1 MRAWC
6 VMKSGRVAR
15 VWKRPAESRPKVVAA
30 RVSCSASAESPLTP
44 YAHAMAT
51 TDRLAFA
58 ALLLGAIV
66 AGLATGCS
74 SEGNAPP
81 DGETAPPSA
90 AAGSTAAAGTTAA
103 RSAAAADPPTTTDR
117 GRSVEE
123 RIADASLA
131 ARVKT
136 ALVETRSLRPFDFDP
151 RVTGERV
158 TLAGNV
164 GTREQGRTAA
174 EVAAEVDGVD
184 DVLNRLTVS
193 GQRVAWN
200 EGADD
205 ESDGSSASGSR
216 QPVAAAEQQQKQ
228 GTAGAGGD
236 ATAGGG
242 GTYHT
247 VKAGESLWAIAS
259 EYGTSVSRVKEL
271 NNLRSNSLQAGERLL
286 VEEGDGASSDGAT
299 VADASGAQQE
309 SDASSSSEEEETA
322 GGEKTSAYYVV
333 KRGDSLWG
341 IAQKNGLSV
350 AKLKEL
356 NELSSSDLMP
366 GDRLRVE

>member
-1 MRAWC
+1 
-6 VMKSGRVAR
+6 
-15 VWKRPAESRPKVVAA
+15 
-30 RVSCSASAESPLTP
+30 
-44 YAHAMAT
+44 MAT

-58 ALLLGAIV
+58 ALLLGVIV

-90 AAGSTAAAGTTAA
+90 AAGSTAAAGTGAAGTTAA

-200 EGADD
+200 EGAND

-228 GTAGAGGD
+228 GTADAGGD

-286 VEEGDGASSDGAT
+286 VEEGGGASSGGASSDGASSDGAT

-309 SDASSSSEEEETA
+309 SDASSSSEEEAT
-322 GGEKTSAYYVV
+322 GGEKARAYYVV

>member
-1 MRAWC
+1 MPLGFLVRQARKAPSRHTHTPWPRPTDLRLQRCFWARSLLAW
-6 VMKSGRVAR
+6 
-15 VWKRPAESRPKVVAA
+15 PP
-30 RVSCSASAESPLTP
+30 
-44 YAHAMAT
+44 
-51 TDRLAFA
+51 A
-58 ALLLGAIV
+58 ALRKATPRPTARPPRRPPLLAV
-66 AGLATGCS
+66 RPPP
-74 SEGNAPP
+74 APP
-81 DGETAPPSA
+81 PP
-90 AAGSTAAAGTTAA
+90 G
-103 RSAAAADPPTTTDR
+103 
-117 GRSVEE
+117 
-123 RIADASLA
+123 
-131 ARVKT
+131 
-136 ALVETRSLRPFDFDP
+136 LRLQPIRRRRP
-151 RVTGERV
+151 
-158 TLAGNV
+158 GNV

-174 EVAAEVDGVD
+174 EVAAGVDGVD

-242 GTYHT
+242 TYHT

-286 VEEGDGASSDGAT
+286 VEEGGGASSDGASSDGAT
-299 VADASGAQQE
+299 AADASGAQQE
-309 SDASSSSEEEETA
+309 SDASSSSEGEEEEA
-322 GGEKTSAYYVV
+322 ADGEKTSAYYVV

>member
-1 MRAWC
+1 
-6 VMKSGRVAR
+6 
-15 VWKRPAESRPKVVAA
+15 
-30 RVSCSASAESPLTP
+30 
-44 YAHAMAT
+44 MAT

-286 VEEGDGASSDGAT
+286 VEEGGGASSDGASSDGAT

-322 GGEKTSAYYVV
+322 GGEKTRAYYVV

>member
-1 MRAWC
+1 
-6 VMKSGRVAR
+6 
-15 VWKRPAESRPKVVAA
+15 
-30 RVSCSASAESPLTP
+30 
-44 YAHAMAT
+44 MAT

-81 DGETAPPSA
+81 DGEKTAPPSA

-174 EVAAEVDGVD
+174 EVAAGVDGVD

-205 ESDGSSASGSR
+205 ESDGSSASGSQ

-236 ATAGGG
+236 ATAGGD

-286 VEEGDGASSDGAT
+286 VEEGGGASSDGASSDGAPSDGAT

-309 SDASSSSEEEETA
+309 SDASSSSEEEEEA
-322 GGEKTSAYYVV
+322 ADGEKTSAYYVV